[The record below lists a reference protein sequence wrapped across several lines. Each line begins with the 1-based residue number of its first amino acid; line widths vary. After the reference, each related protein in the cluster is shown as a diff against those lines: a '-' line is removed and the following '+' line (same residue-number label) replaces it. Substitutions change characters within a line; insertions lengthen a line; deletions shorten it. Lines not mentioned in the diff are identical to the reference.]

1 MAGETRQAAET
12 AVRLREWIPARQA
25 NDTNLA
31 RIDEGLKDYHALNGK
46 KTTTSPFRIEID
58 YPWVRRGGNR
68 ADRGEHVQNY
78 CVNERNLSMQ
88 NLAQYMPKP
97 LTLCQY
103 GNHLKLR

>member
-1 MAGETRQAAET
+1 MIILRYDGGE
-12 AVRLREWIPARQA
+12 
-25 NDTNLA
+25 
-31 RIDEGLKDYHALNGK
+31 
-46 KTTTSPFRIEID
+46 
-58 YPWVRRGGNR
+58 NR

-88 NLAQYMPKP
+88 NLAQYMRKS